1 MLDAAPPAASSSV
14 APAATLHFD
23 AMLTPH
29 RSLSRTGFA
38 LFMTAISLASF
49 TAGFGFWWLGAWPVC
64 GFMGLDVALI
74 YFAFRLSYR
83 SGRLAETVQ
92 LSDTELLVRRMQPTG
107 KVETW
112 SFQPYWVRVIFP
124 EPATMESQVTL
135 ASHGRS
141 ITVGS
146 FLALPER
153 VAFATALRDALR
165 RHRTSLQP

>member
-1 MLDAAPPAASSSV
+1 MLNAAPPAAPSSTV
-14 APAATLHFD
+14 PPAALHFD

-29 RSLSRTGFA
+29 RSLSRSGFT
-38 LFMTAISLASF
+38 LLMTAISLVSF
-49 TAGFGFWWLGAWPVC
+49 AAGFGFWRLGAWPVC

-74 YFAFRLSYR
+74 YSAFRLSFR
-83 SGRLAETVQ
+83 SGRLAETIQ
-92 LSDTELLVRRMQPTG
+92 LSDTELLVRRVQPTG

-112 SFQPYWVRVIFP
+112 RFQPYWVRVIFP

-135 ASHGRS
+135 TSHGRTL
-141 ITVGS
+141 TVGS

-165 RHRTSLQP
+165 RHRTALWP